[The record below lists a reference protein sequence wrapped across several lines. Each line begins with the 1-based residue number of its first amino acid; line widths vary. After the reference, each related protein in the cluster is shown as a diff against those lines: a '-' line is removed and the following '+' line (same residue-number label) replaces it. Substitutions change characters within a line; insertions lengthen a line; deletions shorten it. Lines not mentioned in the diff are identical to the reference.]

1 MVHGALFWGQVGR
14 LRGASRYSNQTKVLA
29 RWRGGVLGSATV
41 KEFAYIHNVEKLPK
55 VLKNVSFLKAFER
68 RHLEEIL
75 FSSCYAEY
83 EAGEEIMKEGTEGDR
98 IYILLKGR
106 LSVTKEGKPITTFER
121 SGEVF
126 GEIALLGIDRRT
138 ATVTARTKAVCLAI
152 DQRFLNEIESP
163 ELEAPYYAALY
174 GFLCRVLAERL
185 QRATASLARLKT
197 QSAKKKPRG

>member
-1 MVHGALFWGQVGR
+1 MTTCQSSRAGEALTIALAL
-14 LRGASRYSNQTKVLA
+14 LRATG
-29 RWRGGVLGSATV
+29 LGSAAV

-55 VLKNVSFLKAFER
+55 LLKNVSFLKAFNR

-83 EAGEEIMKEGTEGDR
+83 EPGEAVMVEGTEGNR
-98 IYILLKGR
+98 IYILLRGK
-106 LSVTKEGKPITTFER
+106 LSVTKNGKSITTFER

-126 GEIALLGIDRRT
+126 GEMALLGIEHRT
-138 ATVTARTKAVCLAI
+138 ATVTARTKVVCLAI

-163 ELEAPYYAALY
+163 DLEAPYYAALY

-185 QRATASLARLKT
+185 QRATASLARLKKRGG
-197 QSAKKKPRG
+197 KKE